1 MDQDLDMQLLI
12 TFSFIVYGRYFL
24 LSALLEGREYIGI
37 EKNEDVLLHKVQ
49 PVDYIKVCNDR
60 ITEIKQGLKNKAF

>member
-1 MDQDLDMQLLI
+1 
-12 TFSFIVYGRYFL
+12 L